1 MNRMEYRIDRM
12 RATYLPII
20 LAIPPILSIL

>member
-1 MNRMEYRIDRM
+1 MNSMENRTDRM